1 MATIGSV
8 TDAGVL
14 VLEDVTCEGNFDAGL
29 SILDDAA
36 VTLERCTLT
45 AVQSPAVALATTI
58 DGDLVEHVPTL
69 TATNVDAVSP
79 SPAWSLAARARLSD
93 CSGQGLALGGLQ
105 SHVAGFRA
113 YGTCA
118 DQMVAVTGTQQF
130 LTNLVVQ
137 GSSTNGIVITD
148 ASCTRVTSSQVYMTG
163 AGDVNLSGFAV
174 EVTGAN
180 EQPEVMVDRIDIC
193 GPGTATVV
201 TYGCNSGEFDC
212 SGDPCADCAPG
223 PECYDPDYAS
233 PSPCTDPLC
242 WPPEEDQQPEL
253 FSFCT
258 SNSGLWNAECPIKTT
273 RHVELTWRDLTAGA
287 VSNLWRPNTIDLLA
301 EAELHVWTDDY
312 GGAAGDTEVIIYDDT
327 SGLSWTLTCPSTDA
341 AVKATINHDLVP
353 GNGAGGPLGPA
364 SQLRAEI
371 VSVTVP
377 VTQVEV
383 SVTLRLP

>member
-36 VTLERCTLT
+36 ATLDRCTLT
-45 AVQSPAVALATTI
+45 AVQSPAIALATTV

-69 TATNVDAVSP
+69 TATNVDAASP

-113 YGTCA
+113 YGACD
-118 DQMVAVTGTQQF
+118 DQMVYVTGTQQF
-130 LTNLVVQ
+130 LSGLRIEGT
-137 GSSTNGIVITD
+137 STNGIVVAD

-163 AGDVNLSGFAV
+163 ENVNLSGFAV
-174 EVTGAN
+174 EVTGSN

-193 GPGTATVV
+193 GPGTTQVL

-212 SGDPCADCAPG
+212 AGQPCADCSPG
-223 PECYDPDYAS
+223 PECDDPDYES

-242 WPPEEDQQPEL
+242 WPPEEERLPQL
-253 FSFCT
+253 YSYCT

-312 GGAAGDTEVIIYDDT
+312 GGAVGDTEVIIYDDT

-341 AVKATINHDLVP
+341 SVKATINHDLVP
-353 GNGAGGPLGPA
+353 GNGAGGVLGPA

-377 VTQVEV
+377 VTQVKV